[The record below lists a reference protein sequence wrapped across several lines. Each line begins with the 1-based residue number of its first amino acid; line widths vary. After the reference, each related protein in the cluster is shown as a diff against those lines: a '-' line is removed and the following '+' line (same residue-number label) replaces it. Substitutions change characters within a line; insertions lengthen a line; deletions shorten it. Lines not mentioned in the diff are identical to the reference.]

1 MRIAGLRGQAGQPL
15 DVRWR
20 RVSPLLADPVAGV
33 RIEAASQLA
42 DQPTSTLTEADRTK
56 LEAAWREYE
65 AAQRLNA
72 DRAEARANLG
82 NFLLRRGDV
91 AGAEMEFLA
100 GLKLQ
105 PANAGLM
112 INLAE
117 LYRLQGREDEARETL
132 RRAIAAQPEAA
143 APYHALALA
152 LIRQR
157 HYPEAVDHLARAV
170 ALAPEN
176 PRYAYVYAV
185 ALSSTGR
192 RAESAAVVSDALRRT
207 PNDAP
212 LLTLALNEALQSG
225 DIDRARTLIP
235 RLVSL
240 RPDDAELARLA
251 ERLR

>member
-20 RVSPLLADPVAGV
+20 RVSPLLTDPVAGA

-132 RRAIAAQPEAA
+132 RRAIAVQPEAA

-225 DIDRARTLIP
+225 DIDRVRTLIP